1 MSIDIDSII
10 IVNES
15 EIIVTSIDGYFKN
28 IAIIS
33 AFENASLLDGY
44 IFSTDGC
51 EVFTNLTGIAQIF
64 PTTHEVYK
72 IAQKIFAQKVNLG
85 VNKSALQEL
94 AVIQIKTTDS
104 SIEAGLSRVG
114 YADAYQFVLASE
126 EAEDILSASNYV
138 LDKRKILHCQTSDAD
153 VLSNTTGNVAELL
166 KDGGFNRTA
175 LWFHNADNYSLAG
188 AVSAVLAPAVPGKN
202 NGKYNKV
209 SGITFDT
216 FTSNQIANLD
226 ANYVNYYTNF
236 IGQAGKYMART
247 LIASA
252 KMASGEKI
260 QKVIIID
267 RIVLGLQ
274 SAGMDA
280 LQMQIP
286 YDDRGGAIL
295 EGKLKAV
302 LRQLQI
308 QELIKADSLDDDG
321 NKVKGQVLSVLTTAQ
336 TKKDF
341 ASKYAEQI
349 FVCPAFVYL
358 ALNGD
363 GVEINLGYSV

>member
-1 MSIDIDSII
+1 MSLEIDNII

-15 EIIVTSIDGYFKN
+15 EIIVTDITGYFKN

-33 AFENASLLDGY
+33 AFENASLLDSY
-44 IFSTDGC
+44 VFSTDGY
-51 EVFTNLTGIAQIF
+51 EVFTNMAGIAAIF

-94 AVIQIKTTDS
+94 AVLQIKSTDS
-104 SIEAGLSRVG
+104 STESGLNRIG

-126 EAEDILSASNYV
+126 DADDILSASNYV
-138 LDKRKILHCQTSDAD
+138 LGKRKILHCQTSDAD
-153 VLSNTTGNVAELL
+153 VLTDTSGNIAETLY
-166 KDGGFNRTA
+166 DGGYNRTA
-175 LWFHNADNYSLAG
+175 LWFHEADEYSLAG
-188 AVSAVLAPAVPGKN
+188 AVAAVLAPAVPGKN

-216 FTSNQIANLD
+216 FTSNQITKLND
-226 ANYVNYYTNF
+226 NNVNYYTNF

-252 KMASGEKI
+252 KMATGEKI
-260 QKVIIID
+260 QKTIIID

-280 LQMQIP
+280 LEMQIP

-308 QELIKADSLDDDG
+308 QELIKVDSLDDNGD
-321 NKVKGQVLSVLTTAQ
+321 KVKGQTLSVLTTAQ
-336 TKKDF
+336 TKRDF
-341 ASKYAEQI
+341 ASLYATQI
-349 FVCPAFVYL
+349 FVAPAFVYL

-363 GVEINLGYSV
+363 GVKINLGYSV

>member
-1 MSIDIDSII
+1 MAIDIDSII
-10 IVNES
+10 VVNER
-15 EIIVTSIDGYFKN
+15 EVIQTSIDGYFLN

-33 AFENASLLDGY
+33 EFENAALLDGY
-44 IFSTDGC
+44 IFSTDGY
-51 EVFTNLTGIAQIF
+51 EVFTNMTGIAAIF

-72 IAQKIFAQKVNLG
+72 IAQKIFAQKTNLG

-94 AVIQIKTTDS
+94 AVLQIKSTDS
-104 SIEAGLSRVG
+104 SFEAGLNRIG

-126 EAEDILSASNYV
+126 VEEDIMSASEYV
-138 LDKRKILHCQTSDAD
+138 LGKRKILHCQTSDAD
-153 VLSNTTGNVAELL
+153 VLTDTAGNVAERLH
-166 KDGGFNRTA
+166 DGGYNRTA
-175 LWFHNADNYSLAG
+175 LWFHTADDYSLAG
-188 AVSAVLAPAVPGKN
+188 AVAAVLAPAVPGKN

-216 FTSNQIANLD
+216 FTSNQIAKLD
-226 ANYVNYYTNF
+226 ANNVNYYTNF
-236 IGQAGKYMART
+236 IGQAGKFMART

-252 KMASGEKI
+252 KMATGEKI
-260 QKVIIID
+260 QKTIIID

-308 QELIKADSLDDDG
+308 QELIKSDSLDDDG
-321 NKVKGQVLSVLTTAQ
+321 NKVKGQTLSVLTTAQ

-341 ASKYAEQI
+341 ASLYATQT
-349 FVCPAFVYL
+349 FVAPAFVYL

-363 GVEINLGYSV
+363 GVEINLGYEV